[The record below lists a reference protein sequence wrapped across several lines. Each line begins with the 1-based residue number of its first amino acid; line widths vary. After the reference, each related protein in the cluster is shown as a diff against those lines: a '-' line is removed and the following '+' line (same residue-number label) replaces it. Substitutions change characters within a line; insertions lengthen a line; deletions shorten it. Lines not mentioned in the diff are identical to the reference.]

1 MEIYGSLKLYTFKLA
16 IGVIHLTPRLD
27 IYTLLCQQVVLALLK
42 LWRIAVWGSISEA
55 VGKK

>member
-16 IGVIHLTPRLD
+16 IGVIHLTPRFD